1 MKMNMKAGF
10 VHDNVLELE
19 SCDRPRERLRRYGA
33 EGVSDVELV
42 SVLLGSGGQGR
53 SVTAIAKDVI
63 HLLDRQKGVIDV
75 DRLGSIKGLG
85 PAKSALLAAA
95 IELGRRQ
102 LSLDRRR
109 IRLPED
115 AIPVLQHYADRQQE
129 LFLCMTLN
137 GAHEIIRT
145 HVVSVGL
152 VNRTMVHPREVF
164 VCAIQDRAAAI
175 LVAHNHPSGN
185 CSPSTEDREVTR
197 RLLEAGRVVGIAM
210 LDHIVFT
217 TNGYYSFLEQGD
229 M

>member
-1 MKMNMKAGF
+1 MTQISSCKSL
-10 VHDNVLELE
+10 LELA
-19 SCDRPRERLRRYGA
+19 CYDRPRERLHRHGP
-33 EGVSDVELV
+33 ECISDSELI
-42 SVLLGSGGQGR
+42 SVLIGSGGQGR
-53 SVTAIAKDVI
+53 SVTAIANDVVS
-63 HLLDRQKGVIDV
+63 LMDRKNGSVDV
-75 DRLGSIKGLG
+75 EVLSQIRGLG
-85 PAKSALLAAA
+85 PAKSAILAAA

-109 IRLPED
+109 IRILQD
-115 AIPVLQHYADRQQE
+115 AIPVLHHYADRKQE

-175 LVAHNHPSGN
+175 IVAHNHPSGN
-185 CSPSTEDREVTR
+185 CSPSVEDREVTS
-197 RLLEAGRVVGIAM
+197 RLTEAGRVIGISL

-217 TNGYYSFLEQGD
+217 TNGYYSFLEQGE
-229 M
+229 MQ